1 MTRTNGRKQGEKG
14 DDNGE
19 DLRESVTGWK
29 MLLAHHRSEELHHC
43 YKIGVGSSKHHIC
56 ARCLGLYPAIVFT
69 MVLVFS
75 GVLRF
80 SPARSFS
87 FMAWGMGTGILEWS
101 IVRLGFWR
109 GRNYLRTITG
119 AIMGVGMGI
128 GFPIYFRRPFSVD
141 FWTVFGALGST
152 ALLVELVAR
161 FFFAEEEK

>member
-1 MTRTNGRKQGEKG
+1 MTRPERRNRGGKL
-14 DDNGE
+14 E
-19 DLRESVTGWK
+19 DRGKELRESVTGWK

-43 YKIGVGSSKHHIC
+43 YKIGVGLSKYHFC
-56 ARCLGLYPAIVFT
+56 ARCLGLYPAMAFT

-75 GVLRF
+75 GVLSL
-80 SPARSFS
+80 SPTRSFS
-87 FMAWGMGTGILEWS
+87 FMAWGMGIGILEWS
-101 IVRLGFWR
+101 IVRLGFWS

-128 GFPIYFRRPFSVD
+128 GFPIYFRRPFSVN

-161 FFFAEEEK
+161 FFFSEEEK